1 MTTKHDFFI
10 PLRNFT
16 VDLDRLSNEI
26 FSFWKIGENDT
37 NLELKSPSF
46 TTSLKYIDDPI
57 LNFSRYAGAAAAADP
72 NTWHIN
78 PITVYPDGEYDNN
91 LIHWP
96 KILENSYMK
105 ELGDY
110 FAKLFNVTRYRA
122 RASCVNTL
130 TKPLTFKLHNDPH
143 TPYRLHFAIKT
154 DPNVQW
160 KFVNNNIDY
169 FIHQPADNF
178 PTLIE
183 TGITQHQIVTNQ
195 KSLRIHFWY
204 QYYDKIDKDII
215 SKLYD

>member
-1 MTTKHDFFI
+1 MHHFFI
-10 PLRNFT
+10 PLQNCT

-26 FSFWKIGENDT
+26 FSFWKIDENDT
-37 NLELKSPSF
+37 DLESKSPSF
-46 TTSLKYIDDPI
+46 TTSLKYVDDPI
-57 LNFSRYAGAAAAADP
+57 LNLARYAGKAAAADP

-78 PITVYPDGEYDNN
+78 PLTIYPDGEYDNN
-91 LIHWP
+91 LVYWP

-122 RASCVNTL
+122 RASYVNTL

-154 DPNVQW
+154 DLNVQW
-160 KFVNNNIDY
+160 RFVNNNTEH
-169 FIHQPADNF
+169 FIHQPVDNF

-183 TGITQHQIVTNQ
+183 TGTTQHQIVTNH
-195 KSLRIHFWY
+195 KSIRMHFWF
-204 QYYDKIDKDII
+204 QYYDSIDKNLI

>member
-1 MTTKHDFFI
+1 MSTKHDFFI

-26 FSFWKIGENDT
+26 FSFWKIEEDDT
-37 NLELKSPSF
+37 HPELKTPSF
-46 TTSLKYIDDPI
+46 TTSLKYIDDEI
-57 LNFSRYAGAAAAADP
+57 FNFSRYAGVTAPADP
-72 NTWHIN
+72 SNWPRN
-78 PITVYPDGEYDNN
+78 PLTIYSDGEYDHN
-91 LIHWP
+91 LIYWP

-110 FAKLFNVTRYRA
+110 YAKLFNVTRYRA
-122 RASCVNTL
+122 RASYISTL
-130 TKPLTFKLHNDPH
+130 ENPHTFKLHNDPH

-160 KFVNNNIDY
+160 KFVNNQSEY

-183 TGITQHQIVTNQ
+183 TGSTQHQIVINQ

-215 SKLYD
+215 SKL